1 MFDELP
7 TKTNETVAVYIKR
20 AKNLAKRAV
29 RELGLE
35 AGEKLDARQFVAWL
49 DTLRPTLSKA
59 SWRQYK
65 SSVVCFL
72 ERLEESEAM
81 EALDFLRELDTQG
94 CVTKSDK
101 TSGGKLKRFS
111 WRDFQKAT
119 DYLRNKP
126 GKWHRPLLDWLICG
140 SLTGLRPQEW
150 VGAELQEVEGEKAL
164 VVRNAKGTNGR
175 SHGPTR
181 TLLLAALSTEEIQT
195 LRNHLERVNTWAG
208 MEQFDDFYSG
218 CSLTLY
224 YVSRKLWPR
233 RQKHVTLY
241 SCRHQ
246 FTANAKA
253 SGFSTA
259 EIAAMM
265 GHRVDTTATR
275 HYGKKVA
282 GNELLRVRAL
292 DADVQKVEQKFHAR
306 KDPTT
311 PRQKAEPIPKPKGRA
326 GAPDPLERGGASR

>member
-1 MFDELP
+1 MFDDTP
-7 TKTNETVAVYIKR
+7 TKTNETIAVYIKR

-29 RELGLE
+29 QELGLT
-35 AGEKLDARQFVAWL
+35 AGERLDPRQFVAWL
-49 DTLRPTLSKA
+49 DTLRPSLSRS

-72 ERLEESEAM
+72 ERIEDEEAVQ
-81 EALDFLRELDTQG
+81 ALDFLRELDTQG
-94 CVTKSDK
+94 CVAKTNK
-101 TSGGKLKRFS
+101 TSGSKLKKFS
-111 WRDFQKAT
+111 FRDFQRLT
-119 DYLRNKP
+119 DHLRNKP
-126 GKWHRPLLDWLICG
+126 GKWHRPLLDWLVCG
-140 SLTGLRPQEW
+140 CLTGLRPQEW
-150 VGAELQEVEGEKAL
+150 VGAGLSEIDGEKAL
-164 VVRNAKGTNGR
+164 VVKNAKGTNGR

-181 TLLLAALSTEEIQT
+181 TLLLAALSIDEVQT
-195 LRNHLERVNTWAG
+195 LRNHLERAEMWAG

-224 YVSRKLWPR
+224 YLSRKLWPR

-265 GHRVDTTATR
+265 GHRVDTTATK

-292 DADVQKVEQKFHAR
+292 DADVQKVEQKFRSRQAPGTP
-306 KDPTT
+306 KAKTDPM
-311 PRQKAEPIPKPKGRA
+311 PKSRA
-326 GAPDPLERGGASR
+326 TAPDPLDRSSAL

>member
-1 MFDELP
+1 MFDENP
-7 TKTNETVAVYIKR
+7 TRTNETVTVYIKR
-20 AKNLAKRAV
+20 AKSLAKRAMS
-29 RELGLE
+29 ELGL
-35 AGEKLDARQFVAWL
+35 APGERLDARQFVAWL
-49 DTLRPTLSKA
+49 ETLRPTLSKA

-72 ERLEESEAM
+72 EGYDEP
-81 EALDFLRELDTQG
+81 EALEAVDYLRELDTQG
-94 CVTKSDK
+94 CSKTSLK
-101 TSGGKLKRFS
+101 TSGSKLKRFS
-111 WRDFQKAT
+111 WRDFQKIT
-119 DYLRNKP
+119 DHLRNKP

-140 SLTGLRPQEW
+140 CLTGLRPQEW
-150 VGAELQEVEGEKAL
+150 VGAQVVDLQGEKAL
-164 VVRNAKGTNGR
+164 VVKNAKGTNGR

-181 TLLLAALSTEEIQT
+181 TLLLSALSIDELQT
-195 LRNHLERVNTWAG
+195 LRNHIERATTWAG
-208 MEQFDDFYSG
+208 MDQFDEFYDG

-233 RQKHVTLY
+233 RQRHVTLY

-265 GHRVDTTATR
+265 GHRVDTTATK

-292 DADVQKVEQKFHAR
+292 ESDVDRVEQKFHAR
-306 KDPTT
+306 NAKAAKPAARPDPV
-311 PRQKAEPIPKPKGRA
+311 PKPRK
-326 GAPDPLERGGASR
+326 PLTSDPLER